1 VVTLNHASGAG
12 YYAMAGQGFDPHFTF
27 SWPTARIGV
36 MEGESAVVALYSAE
50 LEKHK
55 GGPLPEDLRAAI
67 DRTRGDYE
75 RWLDARYAAARGHC
89 DAIIDP
95 LETRAILS
103 FALEASMQH
112 ATPAPEW
119 TRP

>member
-1 VVTLNHASGAG
+1 
-12 YYAMAGQGFDPHFTF
+12 MAGQGFDPNFTF

-36 MEGESAVVALYSAE
+36 MEGESAVQALHAAE

-55 GGPLPEDLRAAI
+55 GGQIPAGLREDI
-67 DRTRGDYE
+67 ERTRADYD

-89 DAIIDP
+89 DAVIDP
-95 LETRAILS
+95 LETRGILS
-103 FALEASMQH
+103 FALEACMQH

-119 TRP
+119 ERP